1 MFFPKT
7 VCKVSEIGDKKM
19 VPFSNETL
27 SNIKRT
33 TSRPERTS
41 VVTFREERVRAGAR
55 GSLTIEAALVLP
67 MVAFVLLG
75 FSYFFRI
82 MSLQTRVAE
91 TLNRAVEEITSCVEI
106 GEKIPGLFATEQD
119 GMILTQAEED
129 AKQDILSNFNVSVSA
144 IARHGL
150 KIGVLNVLFDRYLT
164 NEYLD
169 SSPIVNGAGGLSFN
183 GTLLA
188 PDTEYLDARVS
199 YSVHL
204 WGLPPGM
211 NEIDLM
217 QRCRRRYWR
226 GYDTSQNASQH
237 QEDEIVYVTE
247 YGQVYHTYRDCS
259 NLYRRIR
266 TIDMEQVEYQ
276 RNEYG
281 GKYYACEVCMQDM
294 QGLFVFIT
302 TDGDRYHSRSTC
314 PSLIRYIHEVK
325 KSETGGKPLCSVCA
339 ARAAEQNKTPVTEGG
354 D

>member
-27 SNIKRT
+27 SNKRT

-41 VVTFREERVRAGAR
+41 VVTFREERKEQAGAR

-67 MVAFVLLG
+67 IVVFVLLG

-82 MSLQTRVAE
+82 MSLQTRIAE
-91 TLNRAVEEITSCVEI
+91 TLNRAVEEITACVEI

-119 GMILTQAEED
+119 GTVLTQAEED
-129 AKQDILSNFNVSVSA
+129 AQQEILSNFNVSLSA

-150 KIGVLNVLFDRYLT
+150 EVGLLNTLFDHYLS

-169 SSPIVNGAGGLSFN
+169 SSPIVNGARGLSFN
-183 GTLLA
+183 GTLLT
-188 PDTEYLDARVS
+188 PDTEYLDAHVS
-199 YSVHL
+199 YTVHL
-204 WGLPPGM
+204 WGLPPGL
-211 NEIDLM
+211 NEIELM

-226 GYDTSQNASQH
+226 GYDTSKTDQQQAN
-237 QEDEIVYVTE
+237 ETVYVTE
-247 YGQVYHTYRDCS
+247 YGRVYHTFRDCS
-259 NLYRRIR
+259 NLNRNIK
-266 TIDMEQVEYQ
+266 TIAREKVESE

-281 GKYYACEVCMQDM
+281 AKYYACEFCIRNNTDPY
-294 QGLFVFIT
+294 LYIT
-302 TDGDRYHSRSTC
+302 TDGDRYHSRTDC
-314 PSLIRYIHEVK
+314 LALIRYVHEIK
-325 KSETGGKPLCSVCA
+325 RSEVGGKPLCSVCA
-339 ARAAEQNKTPVTEGG
+339 ARAAEQNKTPALEGG